1 MKHLC
6 SEEITAWV
14 AGERTAA
21 AERHVGE
28 CAQCSE
34 EVASA
39 QNAIALFGEAIL
51 LWSAHLEKCV
61 PCGRAASMGRV
72 RLACALAACVV
83 VGIALTGPSAPKP
96 ASSGEPFVAFP
107 YVAPPAPYE
116 RAQVQRMDIP
126 VAALAAAGFQLRGP
140 ETAGV
145 VRADVLLGQD
155 GRAYA
160 LRFISQNDR
169 SLIQ

>member
-1 MKHLC
+1 MRHLG
-6 SEEITAWV
+6 SEEISAWV

-21 AERHVGE
+21 AERHLRE
-28 CAQCSE
+28 CAQCAG
-34 EVASA
+34 EVAGA
-39 QNAIALFGEAIL
+39 REAIALFTESAQ
-51 LWSAHLEKCV
+51 LWSARAERSV
-61 PCGRAASMGRV
+61 PHVRSVSVGRI
-72 RLACALAACVV
+72 RLACALASCVIV
-83 VGIALTGPSAPKP
+83 AVALFGPAVPRR
-96 ASSGEPFVAFP
+96 ASSSEPFVAFP

-116 RAQVQRMDIP
+116 RARIQRMDIP

-140 ETAGV
+140 DTAGV

>member
-1 MKHLC
+1 MKHLG

-21 AERHVGE
+21 SERHLGE
-28 CAQCSE
+28 CAQCAG

-39 QNAIALFGEAIL
+39 REAIALFAESAQ
-51 LWSAHLEKCV
+51 LWSAHVERSV
-61 PCGRAASMGRV
+61 PRVRAASVGRV
-72 RLACALAACVV
+72 RLACALTLCVIV
-83 VGIALTGPSAPKP
+83 AVALFGTAVPRR
-96 ASSGEPFVAFP
+96 ASSSEPFVAFP

-116 RAQVQRMDIP
+116 RAQIQRMDIP

-160 LRFISQNDR
+160 LRFISQHDR

>member
-14 AGERTAA
+14 AGERRAA
-21 AERHVGE
+21 AERHLDE
-28 CAQCSE
+28 CAQCAG
-34 EVASA
+34 EVVNA
-39 QNAIALFGEAIL
+39 QNAIALFGESTL
-51 LWSAHLEKCV
+51 LWSAHLEKSV
-61 PCGRAASMGRV
+61 PRGRAASRGPV
-72 RLACALAACVV
+72 RFAFTLAACVIV
-83 VGIALTGPSAPKP
+83 ALALSRPAAPKR
-96 ASSGEPFVAFP
+96 ANSGEPFVAFP
-107 YVAPPAPYE
+107 YVAPLAPYE
-116 RAQVQRMDIP
+116 RAQIQRMDIP

-140 ETAGV
+140 DTAGV

-160 LRFISQNDR
+160 LRFTSQHDW

>member
-6 SEEITAWV
+6 SDEITAWV

-21 AERHVGE
+21 AERHLGE
-28 CAQCSE
+28 CAQCAG
-34 EVASA
+34 EVAGA
-39 QNAIALFGEAIL
+39 RKAIALFAESAQ
-51 LWSAHLEKCV
+51 LWSAHVERTV
-61 PCGRAASMGRV
+61 PPVRAASVGRV
-72 RLACALAACVV
+72 RLACALALCVIV
-83 VGIALTGPSAPKP
+83 AAALSGPPAPR
-96 ASSGEPFVAFP
+96 ASSSEPFVAFP

-116 RAQVQRMDIP
+116 RAQIQRMDIP
-126 VAALAAAGFQLRGP
+126 VAALAAAGFELRGP
-140 ETAGV
+140 ETASV

>member
-6 SEEITAWV
+6 SDEITAWV

-21 AERHVGE
+21 AERHLGE
-28 CAQCSE
+28 CAQCAG
-34 EVASA
+34 EVAGA
-39 QNAIALFGEAIL
+39 REAIALFAESAQ
-51 LWSAHLEKCV
+51 LWSAHIERSV
-61 PCGRAASMGRV
+61 PPVRVTSMGRV
-72 RLACALAACVV
+72 RLACALALCVIVAV
-83 VGIALTGPSAPKP
+83 VLFGPAVPRRTG
-96 ASSGEPFVAFP
+96 SSEPFVALP
-107 YVAPPAPYE
+107 YVAPLAPYE
-116 RAQVQRMDIP
+116 RAQIQRMDIP
-126 VAALAAAGFQLRGP
+126 VEALAAAGFQLRGP

-160 LRFISQNDR
+160 LRFISQHDR

>member
-1 MKHLC
+1 MTHLC

-21 AERHVGE
+21 VERHLEE
-28 CAQCSE
+28 CAQCAG
-34 EVASA
+34 EVAGA
-39 QNAIALFGEAIL
+39 QGAIALFGESTR
-51 LWSAHLEKCV
+51 LWSAHLEK
-61 PCGRAASMGRV
+61 SV
-72 RLACALAACVV
+72 RRGHKAPVRRLGLAGALAACVI

-96 ASSGEPFVAFP
+96 AGSGEPFVAFP

-140 ETAGV
+140 DTAGV

-160 LRFISQNDR
+160 LRFISQHDW